1 MFKNRITE
9 MFGIE
14 YPIIGGA
21 MLWLSRA
28 ELVSAISNAGGL
40 GILSS
45 LTFDTLEGLREEIKK
60 TKSMTDRP
68 FAVNVTLLPTVRK
81 VNYEEYFKA
90 IMDEGVSIIETAG
103 RPPDPDWIKLIKD
116 AKVKLIHK
124 AAAVRHMVAAEKVGM
139 DAVTIVGFEAGGHP
153 GMLDVSSLV
162 QIPLAV
168 DAVKVPLIGGGGIAD
183 ARGFVAALALGAE
196 GVTMGTRFM
205 VSQESGMHPKLKEW
219 FLQASE
225 TDTIMIQRSIRNA
238 ARVIKTAYSQ
248 KILEMEEKG
257 ATLEELMP
265 LISGHLG
272 RKALQETGDIES
284 ALIYSGQSV
293 GLIREAPSVK
303 EIIDSIISEAKL
315 IGQRLKKVG
324 VS

>member
-1 MFKNRITE
+1 M
-9 MFGIE
+9 GVAG
-14 YPIIGGA
+14 IGGRDVIGHLVGVEVQDDGLPA
-21 MLWLSRA
+21 LHVA
-28 ELVSAISNAGGL
+28 DPELVNCRVRVEDRVVHAGSGTAEINRL
-40 GILSS
+40 VDGAGSPES
-45 LTFDTLEGLREEIKK
+45 LCVDQ
-60 TKSMTDRP
+60 
-68 FAVNVTLLPTVRK
+68 
-81 VNYEEYFKA
+81 
-90 IMDEGVSIIETAG
+90 
-103 RPPDPDWIKLIKD
+103 
-116 AKVKLIHK
+116 AKV
-124 AAAVRHMVAAEKVGM
+124 AASV
-139 DAVTIVGFEAGGHP
+139 
-153 GMLDVSSLV
+153 
-162 QIPLAV
+162 
-168 DAVKVPLIGGGGIAD
+168 
-183 ARGFVAALALGAE
+183 VAALALGAE

-315 IGQRLKKVG
+315 IGQRLKQMG